1 MSGWSS
7 DRPRRSRT
15 LWTAL
20 TLAALLVTTAL
31 PALAAPSGGAPDL
44 GGSFGPPPVPV
55 RLELMA
61 DQAVAGATVPLVLI
75 YSIPAGT
82 HLTDAFFTVTF
93 SSEPPL
99 DIEPPR
105 YPAGEPVDDGQV
117 YRGEGMTFRV
127 GPVPSTW
134 RRVEVDQ
141 SLVAF
146 RDDDAEATIAVN
158 GRCGQDGDD
167 VPLTALTA
175 HLFLHFTER
184 RLLEQQLIPMDGR
197 EALRTELIAKLD
209 GVPKHFTVVV
219 LKKDGCVYDFLHI
232 TDGNAPGGQEEF
244 QRFVRGFATLS

>member
-1 MSGWSS
+1 MRIH
-7 DRPRRSRT
+7 RPHGLARGRVGSAVTSTHHR
-15 LWTAL
+15 LPR
-20 TLAALLVTTAL
+20 LAA
-31 PALAAPSGGAPDL
+31 ALAAGLSLLACASSG
-44 GGSFGPPPVPV
+44 F
-55 RLELMA
+55 
-61 DQAVAGATVPLVLI
+61 
-75 YSIPAGT
+75 
-82 HLTDAFFTVTF
+82 
-93 SSEPPL
+93 
-99 DIEPPR
+99 
-105 YPAGEPVDDGQV
+105 DGQV

-146 RDDDAEATIAVN
+146 RDDDAQATVAVN

-184 RLLEQQLIPMDGR
+184 RMLDQQRIPMDGR
-197 EALRTELIAKLD
+197 EALRTELVAKLD

-232 TDGNAPGGQEEF
+232 TDGNASGEQEEF